1 MADKILM
8 LILDG
13 IGDRPVKELDRK
25 TPLEK
30 AKTPNLDEF
39 AEKGVNGIM
48 DTIAPGVIPGSD
60 TGHLALLGYDPYEVY
75 TGRGPFEAAGIGLE
89 VEPGQVAFRCNFST
103 IEDGKLTDRRAD
115 RIKEGT
121 GELAEAVNDID
132 LEVDFHFQEA
142 VEHRGVL
149 ILKGE
154 GLGSEVTDVDPHET
168 GVGYHPAEPIV
179 DNKENRRTAEIM
191 NEFTKKTIEVL
202 KDHPINKKRENSGE
216 PPANIILSRGA
227 GKVPKM
233 EPLLENK
240 GISGAAIAGIP
251 LVKGVCRLAGMDVIG
266 IEGAT
271 GGLDTDIDAIMKGI
285 KSKIQEY
292 DFILANIKGFDL
304 LGHDGLY
311 DEKIK
316 FIEKLDEN
324 LEQLKEL
331 EDIYIVI
338 TGDHSTPVTVKGH
351 SGDPSPILIH
361 GEEVR
366 RDDVVKF
373 DERSST
379 KGGLGRLYGKDV
391 LNILL
396 DLAKIGEKFGA

>member
-13 IGDRPVKELDRK
+13 IGDRPVKELDGK

-30 AKTPNLDEF
+30 AKTPNLDKF

-60 TGHLALLGYDPYEVY
+60 TGHLALLGYDPYDVY

-89 VEPGQVAFRCNFST
+89 VKPGQVAFRCNFGT
-103 IEDGKLTDRRAD
+103 IEDGKLTDRRAG

-121 GELAEAVNDID
+121 EELAEAVNNID
-132 LEVDFHFQEA
+132 LGVDFHFQEA

-149 ILKGE
+149 ILKGQ
-154 GLGSEVTDVDPHET
+154 GLGAKVTDIDPHET

-179 DNKENRRTAEIM
+179 DDKENKKTAEII
-191 NEFTKKTIEVL
+191 NEFTKKTVEIL
-202 KDHPINKKRENSGE
+202 SDHPINKKRESSGK
-216 PPANIILSRGA
+216 PPANIILPRGA
-227 GKVPKM
+227 GAVPEMK
-233 EPLLENK
+233 PLSENK
-240 GISGAAIAGIP
+240 GIKGAAIAGIP
-251 LVKGVCRLAGMDVIG
+251 LVKGVCRMAGMDIID

-271 GGLDTDIDAIMKGI
+271 GGLDTDIEAIIKGI
-285 KSKIQEY
+285 KSNIENY
-292 DFILANIKGFDL
+292 DFILANIKGFDI
-304 LGHDGLY
+304 LGHDGLPH
-311 DEKIK
+311 EKIE

-324 LEQLKEL
+324 LEHLKDL
-331 EDIYIVI
+331 EDIYIAI

-366 RDDVVKF
+366 WDEVAKF
-373 DERSST
+373 DERSGT
-379 KGGLGRLYGKDV
+379 KGGLSRIYGKDV